1 MSTVP
6 SNRAVQHLFDRVQ
19 LPASAVTVVCTGLS
33 GRRELLVWVD
43 ESFRGVL
50 KDFPR
55 KIDGAIVRAEVR
67 PKVAARSPT
76 VG

>member
-1 MSTVP
+1 MNTRP
-6 SNRAVQHLFDRVQ
+6 LARTVQHLFDRVQ
-19 LPASAVTVVCTGLS
+19 LPPTAVTVVGTGH
-33 GRRELLVWVD
+33 GQRREVLVWVD
-43 ESFRGVL
+43 ESFRNVL

-67 PKVAARSPT
+67 PTITARSPA